1 MPYAKSSFCRFA
13 SKGTEELFVTLDRK
27 LIGSWGW
34 GGGGVKKIYIR
45 AREINLEK
53 NSFTRSNTN
62 KYLCTVVKKAKHER
76 GM

>member
-1 MPYAKSSFCRFA
+1 MPCAKSSFCRFA

-27 LIGSWGW
+27 LIG
-34 GGGGVKKIYIR
+34 VKKIYIR

-53 NSFTRSNTN
+53 NYFTRSNTN

>member
-1 MPYAKSSFCRFA
+1 MPCAKSSFCRFA

-27 LIGSWGW
+27 LIGS

-53 NSFTRSNTN
+53 N
-62 KYLCTVVKKAKHER
+62 
-76 GM
+76 